1 MPDTV
6 NKRQFGTEIKK
17 IRESHKYS
25 LRQVSYQSKTDS
37 SPAISPSYWSM
48 IERGERNIPKPD
60 TLKRMAHG
68 LRVPSNI
75 ILSLAGY
82 QEINKNNIIENMGEI
97 TPFNVEETIKIP
109 VVGTIKCGPDGLA
122 LSDPSG
128 YEIVQKS
135 EIGDPHDYFWLKTK
149 GDSMIGD
156 GIFDGDTALIKK
168 DVEIENGKIYAVI
181 IDGEEGTLKHVTKNK
196 DSIVLTASNSSYQP
210 RVFVGS
216 DMNEIFI
223 AGQLVQTKRNF

>member
-1 MPDTV
+1 MPEHIDA
-6 NKRQFGTEIKK
+6 KQFGQQIKK
-17 IRESHKYS
+17 IREQHKYS
-25 LRQVSYQSKTDS
+25 LRQVSYQSKIDTA
-37 SPAISPSYWSM
+37 PPVSPSYWSL
-48 IERGERNIPKPD
+48 IERGKRNIPKPD
-60 TLKRMAHG
+60 TLKRIAHG
-68 LRVPSNI
+68 LRVPANTV
-75 ILSLAGY
+75 LELAGY
-82 QEINKNNIIENMGEI
+82 RETNETRIIENMGEI
-97 TPFNVEETIKIP
+97 SPFNVEKTVKIP
-109 VVGTIKCGPDGLA
+109 VVGTIKCGPEGLA

-128 YEIVQKS
+128 YESVQKS
-135 EIGDPHDYFWLKTK
+135 EIGDPHDYFWLRTK

-196 DSIVLTASNSSYQP
+196 DSIVLTASNSKYQP

-223 AGQLVQTKRNF
+223 AGRLVQIKRNF